1 MQEPATPSSPPP
13 IDLFAGFDQQLPHLS
28 NVQQIPSAASSP
40 ANGGWAFFDAQR
52 GSLTS
57 VSNVQAQMPS
67 AFPPSDDIAKA
78 IDQSTSPT
86 SPPNAIGSQST
97 LSMMDNWSL
106 NTEEV
111 KISVPKE
118 NSPVK

>member
-1 MQEPATPSSPPP
+1 
-13 IDLFAGFDQQLPHLS
+13 
-28 NVQQIPSAASSP
+28 
-40 ANGGWAFFDAQR
+40 
-52 GSLTS
+52 
-57 VSNVQAQMPS
+57 VQAQMPS